1 MLTHRQ
7 YVIRGIVRFIFWGLL
22 VGPFAILA
30 TAGGTLIGAYP
41 S

>member
-1 MLTHRQ
+1 MLTQRQ
-7 YVIRGIVRFIFWGLL
+7 YVIRGIVRFFFWGLL
-22 VGPFAILA
+22 VGPFVILA